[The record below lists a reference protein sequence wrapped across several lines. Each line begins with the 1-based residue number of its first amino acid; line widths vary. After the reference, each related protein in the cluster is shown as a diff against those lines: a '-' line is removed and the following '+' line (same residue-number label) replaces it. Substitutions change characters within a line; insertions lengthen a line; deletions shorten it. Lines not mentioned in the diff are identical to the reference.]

1 MAFRILLADDS
12 MTAQKMGKDILAGA
26 GYEVTA
32 VSNGAAAAKKLADKP
47 DIIILDVYMP
57 GYTGLE
63 ICEKVRA
70 DMSTA
75 STPVLLTVGKME
87 PWKPE
92 DGQKVKADGVIIKP
106 FEAQDLLAA
115 VKKLEAKIAAAA
127 APKEEP
133 AYEKTMIFKA
143 PQVEEFKDDSYNE
156 WKSDASSEVAEFEAP
171 PPPPM
176 EMSQEAAS
184 APAFADMMM
193 GDPTPVPAALDE
205 TATFTQPPIPVA
217 PEVPMAMMDAP
228 ISMEAPVSMEA
239 PISMETPISM
249 EVPAPIEAPTEALK
263 NAAAATGF
271 DETVRYAH
279 PVIQQVEPAPVL
291 MEAAAAAP
299 IQMEPANADPVPG
312 NDPLVEFTSAP
323 KAAGVKTTQAVDL
336 EADEGT
342 HDAPLAKDPSLV
354 TDPTEISQFATKF
367 GTEKDVDEAGAPI
380 MAAEAAPIEEAAPA
394 AVEETD
400 AEFEARV
407 AAAAAAFDQPVE
419 ETPAPVEAAPAP
431 VEEAPKY
438 ERTMIMDASELA
450 AIRKKVAEAQAAKEA
465 AAAPAPE
472 PIAEPAPVA
481 EVEPISV
488 LTPEP
493 VAEVAPEPVMM
504 AEPEP
509 MPVIEAETPQS
520 VPAGMADAS
529 LVEQMQAA
537 VADMEVA
544 AHEPEPEPIVMA
556 TPEVAP
562 APVAVN
568 AVPEAPTSGG
578 QDLELATAL
587 AAAVGGEAPAAVAAA
602 ASAGAAAGL
611 ETHQIAQAV
620 HKVLERMLP
629 NIVSEVHKEIDQ
641 LKK

>member
-1 MAFRILLADDS
+1 MALRILLADDS

-115 VKKLEAKIAAAA
+115 VKKLEAKLAA

-133 AYEKTMIFKA
+133 AYEKTQIFKA
-143 PQVEEFKDDSYNE
+143 PQIEEFKDDSYNE
-156 WKSDASSEVAEFEAP
+156 WKSDAPSDVAEFEAP

-184 APAFADMMM
+184 APAFADMMI
-193 GDPTPVPAALDE
+193 GDPAPIPAALEE
-205 TATFTQPPIPVA
+205 TATFTQPPVPVM
-217 PEVPMAMMDAP
+217 PEVPMAMEAP
-228 ISMEAPVSMEA
+228 ISMEAPVAMEA
-239 PISMETPISM
+239 PISM

-279 PVIQQVEPAPVL
+279 PVIQQVEPAPVM

-299 IQMEPANADPVPG
+299 IQLEPVNNDPVPG

-323 KAAGVKTTQAVDL
+323 KAAGVKTTQAADL
-336 EADEGT
+336 EEEAD
-342 HDAPLAKDPSLV
+342 HSNVSLAADPSLV
-354 TDPTEISQFATKF
+354 TDPSEMSSFVTKF
-367 GTEKDVDEAGAPI
+367 GTEKDVDEAGMPTQ
-380 MAAEAAPIEEAAPA
+380 AAETAVEEAAPVA
-394 AVEETD
+394 AEETD

-419 ETPAPVEAAPAP
+419 ETAPIPVEAAPEPAPAP
-431 VEEAPKY
+431 VEETPKY

-465 AAAPAPE
+465 AAAAQAPE
-472 PIAEPAPVA
+472 PIAEPTPVA

-493 VAEVAPEPVMM
+493 VAEIAPEPVMM

-509 MPVIEAETPQS
+509 MPVIEPETPQS

-537 VADMEVA
+537 VADMPVA
-544 AHEPEPEPIVMA
+544 SHEPEPEPIVMP

-562 APVAVN
+562 APVAVS

-587 AAAVGGEAPAAVAAA
+587 AAAVGGEAPAVAAAA
-602 ASAGAAAGL
+602 ASAGTAAGL